1 MVADLAA
8 AREFAAQWA
17 GKGYEKGECQKFW
30 TLLLRDVLG
39 YERMDSVLFEHRVAG
54 GGFIDV
60 WIRDASVMVE
70 QKSLGVDLDAPE
82 MRQGVLKTPLSQ
94 VWDYAEDLPLAEQPR
109 FLVTCNFGEFRVYDR
124 TRGGRSVLESAPTFA
139 FSLAELGEH
148 PEYLGFITD
157 PLNSRLEKE
166 KEVSIQAGELVG
178 RIYSGLLNQY
188 LEPDAPETRHAL
200 NVLCVRLVFCL
211 YCEDAGL
218 FPKDAFYRYLQ
229 GVAPAD
235 VRPRL
240 KLLFRALDTPVE
252 DRDPYDTAL
261 REFPYVNGGLFAG
274 DFEIPNF
281 SPELLGLLLDE
292 VSRAVDWSQISPTI
306 FGGIFESTLNPE
318 TRRAGGMH
326 YTDPANIH
334 KVIDPLFLDDLKAEL
349 QAIDDMEGLTPRQR
363 TNRYRAFHER
373 LCSLRF
379 LDPAS
384 GSGNFLTETYL
395 QLRHLE
401 DAVLSRLNAGQTAF
415 SLAEAGASIARVS
428 LNQFYGIEINDFAVK
443 VSEAALWISRLK
455 ANGETG
461 MLLALGDDDFPL
473 RESAHIV
480 QANALTLDWNTVLP
494 ADKCSYVL
502 GNPPFIG
509 YSRLDE
515 SQKADR
521 LAIFGKVGGVLDYVA
536 CWYRKAAD
544 YMRDNRGIQAA
555 FVSTNSIV
563 QGQQV
568 SPLWR
573 GLFESGI
580 VLNFAHR
587 TFIWENE
594 AINQAHVYCVIIG
607 FSYTE
612 RKVKYVWDYVALDTG
627 SPGGAPGGT
636 ALPSD
641 AAGGTASRSLVG
653 SCSVSLSNEVAKRN
667 YEHPQAPSPGA
678 LPSAQRTRRGGVGVR
693 HVVNHLNGYLADAPD
708 VFLERRAEPICDV
721 TSLIRG
727 NQPTDGGNLLLS
739 PEERTE
745 LLAAEPGAERWVR
758 KFSMGAEFIR
768 GEDRYC
774 LWLEGITPNELA
786 ELPTVRKR
794 VEQVRLMRLAS
805 AKAATRKKAETPWLF
820 DEIRYRGEGTYIGVP
835 AVSSERRQYIPMGF
849 VTDGMIPGNKLY
861 FVPTDSRYVFGVL
874 VSRVHNAWTRV
885 VTGRLKSDYNYG
897 NTTVYNN
904 LVWPDATPGERERIE
919 QTAQGILE
927 ARSHYPDASL
937 ATLYDPDL
945 MPTELRAAHR
955 ENDRAVG
962 AAYGLPSDCSEADIV
977 SHLFA
982 LYAAKTR

>member
-178 RIYSGLLNQY
+178 RIYSGLLDQY

-240 KLLFRALDTPVE
+240 KLLFRTLDTPVE

-349 QAIDDMEGLTPRQR
+349 QAIDDAEGLTPRQR

-415 SLAEAGASIARVS
+415 SLAEAGASITRVS

-494 ADKCSYVL
+494 AGECTYVL

-509 YSRLDE
+509 YSRLDGA
-515 SQKADR
+515 QKADR

-544 YMRDNRGIQAA
+544 YMRDNREIQAA

-568 SPLWR
+568 APLWR
-573 GLFESGI
+573 GLFEAGI

-587 TFIWENE
+587 TFIWANE

-612 RKVKYVWDYVALDTG
+612 RKVKYVWDYAVGDA
-627 SPGGAPGGT
+627 
-636 ALPSD
+636 ALPGD
-641 AAGGTASRSLVG
+641 TAAR
-653 SCSVSLSNEVAKRN
+653 
-667 YEHPQAPSPGA
+667 
-678 LPSAQRTRRGGVGVR
+678 RTRRGGVGVR
-693 HVVNHLNGYLADAPD
+693 GVVSRLNGYLADAPD
-708 VFLERRAEPICDV
+708 VFLERQMKPLCDV
-721 TSLIRG
+721 PEMSKG
-727 NQPTDGGNLLLS
+727 FQPTDNGFLLLS
-739 PEERTE
+739 PEERAE
-745 LLAAEPGAERWVR
+745 LLAVEPGASRWVR

-786 ELPTVRKR
+786 ALPKLRLR
-794 VEQVRLMRLAS
+794 VESCRAWRLAQVKTGD
-805 AKAATRKKAETPWLF
+805 AYKLADRPHLLRPCGKF
-820 DEIRYRGEGTYIGVP
+820 QDGTYIGVP

-874 VSRVHNAWTRV
+874 VSRVHNAWTWV

-904 LVWPDATPGERERIE
+904 LVWPDAAPAERERIE

-945 MPTELRAAHR
+945 MPAELRAAHR
-955 ENDRAVG
+955 ENDRAVE
-962 AAYGLPSDCSEADIV
+962 AAYGLPSDSDEADIV

-982 LYAAKTR
+982 LYAAQTRSTPGQCG

>member
-1 MVADLAA
+1 MVSDLAA

-30 TLLLRDVLG
+30 TLLLHDVLG
-39 YERMDSVLFEHRVAG
+39 YERMESVRFEHRVAG

-82 MRQGVLKTPLSQ
+82 MRQGVLKTPLAQ
-94 VWDYAEDLPLAEQPR
+94 VWDYAEDLPRTEQPR

-124 TRGGRSVLESAPTFA
+124 NRGGRRDLEGAPTFA
-139 FSLAELGEH
+139 FTLAELGEH
-148 PEYLGFITD
+148 PEYLGFIID
-157 PLNSRLEKE
+157 PINSRLEKE
-166 KEVSIQAGELVG
+166 KQVSIQAGELVG
-178 RIYSGLLNQY
+178 RLHDGLLAQY
-188 LEPDAPETRHAL
+188 LEPDTPETRHAL

-218 FPKDAFYRYLQ
+218 FQKDAFYRYLK

-252 DRDPYDTAL
+252 RRDPYDTTL

-326 YTDPANIH
+326 YTSPENIH

-349 QAIDDMEGLTPRQR
+349 QAIDVAEGLTPRQR

-373 LCSLRF
+373 LCKMRF

-401 DAVLSRLNAGQTAF
+401 DEVLSRLNAGQTAF
-415 SLAEAGASIARVS
+415 SLAEVGASVTRVS
-428 LNQFYGIEINDFAVK
+428 LDQFYGIEINDFAVK

-455 ANGETG
+455 ANGETE
-461 MLLALGDDDFPL
+461 MLLSLGDDDFPL

-494 ADKCSYVL
+494 ADQCSYVL

-509 YSRLDE
+509 YSRLDGA
-515 SQKADR
+515 QKADR

-544 YMRDNRGIQAA
+544 YMRGNREIQAA

-587 TFIWENE
+587 TFIWANE
-594 AINQAHVYCVIIG
+594 ASDQAHVYCVIIG

-612 RKVKYVWDYVALDTG
+612 RKTKYVWDYAAEVP
-627 SPGGAPGGT
+627 S
-636 ALPSD
+636 PSD
-641 AAGGTASRSLVG
+641 AA
-653 SCSVSLSNEVAKRN
+653 
-667 YEHPQAPSPGA
+667 
-678 LPSAQRTRRGGVGVR
+678 AQRTRRGGIGMR
-693 HVVNHLNGYLADAPD
+693 HEVNHLNGYLADAPD
-708 VFLERRAEPICDV
+708 VFLERQMKPLCDV
-721 TSLIRG
+721 PEMAAG
-727 NQPTDGGNLLLS
+727 GKPTEGGHLLLS
-739 PEERTE
+739 PEERAE
-745 LLAAEPGAERWVR
+745 LLAAEPGAARWVR

-805 AKAATRKKAETPWLF
+805 SKAATRKKAETPWLF

-835 AVSSERRQYIPMGF
+835 AVSSERRDYIPMGF

-874 VSRVHNAWTRV
+874 VSRAHNAWTRV
-885 VTGRLKSDYNYG
+885 VSGRLKSDYNYG

-904 LVWPDATPGERERIE
+904 LVWPDATPAQRERIE
-919 QTAQGILE
+919 HTAQGILE
-927 ARSHYPDASL
+927 ARSLYPDASL

-945 MPTELRAAHR
+945 MPAELRAAHR
-955 ENDRAVG
+955 ENDRAVE
-962 AAYGLPSDCSEADIV
+962 AAYGLPTDSDEAGIV
-977 SHLFA
+977 SHLFY
-982 LYAAKTR
+982 LYAAKTRSTPGKCG

>member
-1 MVADLAA
+1 MVSDLAA
-8 AREFAAQWA
+8 AREFAAQWV

-30 TLLLRDVLG
+30 TLLLHDVLG
-39 YERMDSVLFEHRVAG
+39 YERMESVLFEHRVAG

-82 MRQGVLKTPLSQ
+82 MRQGVLKTPLAQ
-94 VWDYAEDLPLAEQPR
+94 VWDYAEDLPRTEQPR

-124 TRGGRSVLESAPTFA
+124 DRGGRRDLEGAPTFA
-139 FSLAELGEH
+139 FTLAELGEH
-148 PEYLGFITD
+148 PEYLGFIID
-157 PLNSRLEKE
+157 PINSRLEKE
-166 KEVSIQAGELVG
+166 KQVSIQAGELVG
-178 RIYSGLLNQY
+178 RLQDGLLAQY

-218 FPKDAFYRYLQ
+218 FQKDAFYRYLK

-252 DRDPYDTAL
+252 RRDPYDTTL

-281 SPELLGLLLDE
+281 SPELLELLLNE

-326 YTDPANIH
+326 YTSPESIH

-349 QAIDDMEGLTPRQR
+349 RAINDAEGLTPRQR

-373 LCSLRF
+373 LCKMRF

-401 DAVLSRLNAGQTAF
+401 DEVLSRLNAGQTAF
-415 SLAEAGASIARVS
+415 SLAEVGASVTRVS
-428 LNQFYGIEINDFAVK
+428 LDQFYGIEINDFAVK

-455 ANGETG
+455 ANGETE

-494 ADKCSYVL
+494 ADQCSYVL

-509 YSRLDE
+509 YSRLDGA
-515 SQKADR
+515 QKADR

-544 YMRDNRGIQAA
+544 YMRGNREIQAA

-568 SPLWR
+568 APLWR

-580 VLNFAHR
+580 VLNFAHC
-587 TFIWENE
+587 TFIWANE
-594 AINQAHVYCVIIG
+594 ASDQAHVYCVIIG
-607 FSYTE
+607 FSYTD
-612 RKVKYVWDYVALDTG
+612 RKTKYVWDYAAEIP
-627 SPGGAPGGT
+627 S
-636 ALPSD
+636 PSD
-641 AAGGTASRSLVG
+641 AA
-653 SCSVSLSNEVAKRN
+653 
-667 YEHPQAPSPGA
+667 
-678 LPSAQRTRRGGVGVR
+678 AQRTRRGGIGMR
-693 HVVNHLNGYLADAPD
+693 HEVNHLNGYLADAPD
-708 VFLERRAEPICDV
+708 VFLERQMKPLCDV
-721 TSLIRG
+721 PEMAAG
-727 NQPTDGGNLLLS
+727 GKPTEGGHLLLS
-739 PEERTE
+739 PEERAE
-745 LLAAEPGAERWVR
+745 LLAAEPGAARWVR

-805 AKAATRKKAETPWLF
+805 SKAATRKKAETPWLF

-835 AVSSERRQYIPMGF
+835 AVSSERRDYIPMGF

-874 VSRVHNAWTRV
+874 VSRAHNAWTRV
-885 VTGRLKSDYNYG
+885 VSGRLKSDYNYG

-904 LVWPDATPGERERIE
+904 LVWPDATPAQRERIE
-919 QTAQGILE
+919 HTAQGILE
-927 ARSHYPDASL
+927 ARSLYPDASL

-945 MPTELRAAHR
+945 MPVELRAAHR
-955 ENDRAVG
+955 ENDRAVE
-962 AAYGLPSDCSEADIV
+962 AAYGLPADSDEAGIV

-982 LYAAKTR
+982 LYATKTCSTPGKCG

>member
-70 QKSLGVDLDAPE
+70 QKSLGVDLGVPE

-109 FLVTCNFGEFRVYDR
+109 FLVTCNFGEFRIYDR

-240 KLLFRALDTPVE
+240 KQLFRALDTPVE

-349 QAIDDMEGLTPRQR
+349 RAIDDTEGLTPRQR

-494 ADKCSYVL
+494 ADRCSYVL

-536 CWYRKAAD
+536 CWYRKVVD
-544 YMRDNRGIQAA
+544 YMRGNRGIQAA

-568 SPLWR
+568 APLWR
-573 GLFESGI
+573 GLFEEGV

-587 TFIWENE
+587 TFIWANE

-612 RKVKYVWDYVALDTG
+612 RKVKYVWDYAVKADV
-627 SPGGAPGGT
+627 GT
-636 ALPSD
+636 AGETTLSGD
-641 AAGGTASRSLVG
+641 AA
-653 SCSVSLSNEVAKRN
+653 
-667 YEHPQAPSPGA
+667 
-678 LPSAQRTRRGGVGVR
+678 AQRTRRGGVGVR
-693 HVVNHLNGYLADAPD
+693 RVVSRLNGYLADAPD
-708 VFLERRAEPICDV
+708 VFIDKRTKPLSSMPSMTYGFKPA
-721 TSLIRG
+721 
-727 NQPTDGGNLLLS
+727 DGGFLLLS
-739 PEERTE
+739 SEERDDF
-745 LLAAEPGAERWVR
+745 LASEPEAEKWIRPFVSA
-758 KFSMGAEFIR
+758 KEFIS
-768 GEDRYC
+768 GKQRYC
-774 LWLEGITPNELA
+774 LWLPEIAPTQIA
-786 ELPTVRKR
+786 ALPKVRAR
-794 VEQVRLMRLAS
+794 VQGCRQWRLEQVQTGDAYKLADRPHLLRPTS
-805 AKAATRKKAETPWLF
+805 KF
-820 DEIRYRGEGTYIGVP
+820 QEGTYIVIPLHTG
-835 AVSSERRQYIPMGF
+835 ERRKYVPLGF
-849 VTDGMIPGNKLY
+849 LDSYTIPGNSVSIVPGANLY
-861 FVPTDSRYVFGVL
+861 MFGIL
-874 VSRVHNAWTRV
+874 TSQTHNAWMRV
-885 VTGRLKSDYNYG
+885 VAGRLEMRYRYSSDI
-897 NTTVYNN
+897 VYNN
-904 LVWPDATPGERERIE
+904 FVWPDAAPAERERIE
-919 QTAQGILE
+919 QSAQGILE
-927 ARSHYPDASL
+927 ARSLYPDASL

-945 MPTELRAAHR
+945 MPVELRAAHR
-955 ENDRAVG
+955 ENDRAVEV
-962 AAYGLPSDCSEADIV
+962 AYGLPTDSDEADIV

>member
-1 MVADLAA
+1 MVSDLAA
-8 AREFAAQWA
+8 AREFAAQWD

-30 TLLLRDVLG
+30 TLLLHDVLG
-39 YERMDSVLFEHRVAG
+39 YERMESVRFEHRVAG

-70 QKSLGVDLDAPE
+70 QKSLGVDLDVPE
-82 MRQGVLKTPLSQ
+82 MRQGVLKTPLAQ
-94 VWDYAEDLPLAEQPR
+94 VWDYAEDLPRTEQPR

-124 TRGGRSVLESAPTFA
+124 DRGGRRDLEGAPTFA
-139 FSLAELGEH
+139 FTLAELGEH
-148 PEYLGFITD
+148 PEYLGFIID
-157 PLNSRLEKE
+157 PINSRLEKE

-178 RIYSGLLNQY
+178 RIYGGLLDQY

-252 DRDPYDTAL
+252 RRDPYDTVL

-281 SPELLGLLLDE
+281 SPELLELLLNE

-349 QAIDDMEGLTPRQR
+349 QAINDAEGLTPRQR

-401 DAVLSRLNAGQTAF
+401 DEVLSRLNAGQTAF
-415 SLAEAGASIARVS
+415 SLAEAGASVTRVS
-428 LNQFYGIEINDFAVK
+428 LDQFYGIEINDFAVK
-443 VSEAALWISRLK
+443 VAEAALWISRLK
-455 ANGETG
+455 ANGETA

-480 QANALTLDWNTVLP
+480 QANALTVDWNTVLP
-494 ADKCSYVL
+494 ADQCNYVL

-509 YSRLDE
+509 YSRLDGA
-515 SQKADR
+515 QKADR
-521 LAIFGKVGGVLDYVA
+521 LEIFGKVGGVLDYVA

-544 YMRDNRGIQAA
+544 YMRDNREIQAA

-568 SPLWR
+568 SPLWQ

-587 TFIWENE
+587 TFIWANE

-612 RKVKYVWDYVALDTG
+612 RKAKYVWDY
-627 SPGGAPGGT
+627 
-636 ALPSD
+636 
-641 AAGGTASRSLVG
+641 AA
-653 SCSVSLSNEVAKRN
+653 EI
-667 YEHPQAPSPGA
+667 PSPGDA
-678 LPSAQRTRRGGVGVR
+678 ARDATPGRARRGGIGMR
-693 HVVNHLNGYLADAPD
+693 HEVNHLNGYLADAPD
-708 VFLERRAEPICDV
+708 VFIDKRTKPLSAMPSM
-721 TSLIRG
+721 TYG
-727 NQPTDGGNLLLS
+727 FKPADGGFLLLS
-739 PEERTE
+739 SEERDDF
-745 LLAAEPGAERWVR
+745 LASEPEAEKWIRPFVTA
-758 KFSMGAEFIR
+758 KEFIS
-768 GEDRYC
+768 GKQRYC
-774 LWLEGITPNELA
+774 LWLPEITPTQIAALPKIRARVQGCRQWRLEQVQTGDAYKLADRPHLLRPTSKFKEGI
-786 ELPTVRKR
+786 
-794 VEQVRLMRLAS
+794 
-805 AKAATRKKAETPWLF
+805 
-820 DEIRYRGEGTYIGVP
+820 YIVIP
-835 AVSSERRQYIPMGF
+835 RHSSERRKYVPLGF
-849 VTDGMIPGNKLY
+849 LDSHTIPGDSVSI
-861 FVPTDSRYVFGVL
+861 VPNADIYLFGVL
-874 VSRVHNAWTRV
+874 MSQTHNAWMRAV
-885 VTGRLKSDYNYG
+885 AGRLKSDYRYSSDI
-897 NTTVYNN
+897 VYNN
-904 LVWPDATPGERERIE
+904 FVWPDAAPAKRERIE
-919 QTAQGILE
+919 QSAQGILE
-927 ARSHYPDASL
+927 ARSLYPDASL

-945 MPTELRAAHR
+945 MPAELRAAHR
-955 ENDRAVG
+955 ENDRAVE
-962 AAYGLPSDCSEADIV
+962 AAYGLPADGDEAGIV

-982 LYAAKTR
+982 LYAAKTRSTPEKCG

>member
-1 MVADLAA
+1 MVSDLAA

-30 TLLLRDVLG
+30 TLLLHDVLG
-39 YERMDSVLFEHRVAG
+39 YERMESVRFEHRVAG

-82 MRQGVLKTPLSQ
+82 MRQGVLKTPLAQ
-94 VWDYAEDLPLAEQPR
+94 VWDYAEDLPRTEQPR

-124 TRGGRSVLESAPTFA
+124 NRGGRRDLEGAPTFA
-139 FSLAELGEH
+139 FTLAELGEH
-148 PEYLGFITD
+148 PEYLGFIID
-157 PLNSRLEKE
+157 PINSRLEKE
-166 KEVSIQAGELVG
+166 KQVSIQAGELVG
-178 RIYSGLLNQY
+178 RLHDGLLAQY
-188 LEPDAPETRHAL
+188 LEPDTPETRHAL

-218 FPKDAFYRYLQ
+218 FQKDAFYRYLK

-252 DRDPYDTAL
+252 RRDPYDTTL

-326 YTDPANIH
+326 YTSPENIH

-349 QAIDDMEGLTPRQR
+349 QAIDVAEGLTPRQR

-373 LCSLRF
+373 LCKMRF

-401 DAVLSRLNAGQTAF
+401 DEVLSRLNAGQTAF
-415 SLAEAGASIARVS
+415 SLAEVGASVTRVS
-428 LNQFYGIEINDFAVK
+428 LDQFYGIEINDFAVK

-455 ANGETG
+455 ANGETE
-461 MLLALGDDDFPL
+461 MLLSLGDDDFPL

-494 ADKCSYVL
+494 ADQCSYVL

-509 YSRLDE
+509 YSRLDGA
-515 SQKADR
+515 QKADR

-544 YMRDNRGIQAA
+544 YMRGNREIQAA

-587 TFIWENE
+587 TFIWANE
-594 AINQAHVYCVIIG
+594 ASDQAHVYCVIIG

-612 RKVKYVWDYVALDTG
+612 RKTKYVWDYAAEVP
-627 SPGGAPGGT
+627 S
-636 ALPSD
+636 PSD
-641 AAGGTASRSLVG
+641 AA
-653 SCSVSLSNEVAKRN
+653 
-667 YEHPQAPSPGA
+667 
-678 LPSAQRTRRGGVGVR
+678 AQRTRRGGIGMR
-693 HVVNHLNGYLADAPD
+693 HEVNHLNGYLADAPD
-708 VFLERRAEPICDV
+708 VFLERQMKPLCDV
-721 TSLIRG
+721 PEMAAG
-727 NQPTDGGNLLLS
+727 GKPTEGGHLLLS
-739 PEERTE
+739 PEERAE
-745 LLAAEPGAERWVR
+745 LLAAEPGAARWVR

-805 AKAATRKKAETPWLF
+805 SKAATRKKAETPWLF

-835 AVSSERRQYIPMGF
+835 AVSSERRDYIPMGF

-874 VSRVHNAWTRV
+874 VSRAHNAWTRV
-885 VTGRLKSDYNYG
+885 VSGRLKSDYNYG

-904 LVWPDATPGERERIE
+904 LVWPDATPAQRERIE
-919 QTAQGILE
+919 HTAQGILE
-927 ARSHYPDASL
+927 ARSLYPDASL

-945 MPTELRAAHR
+945 MPVELRTAHR
-955 ENDRAVG
+955 ENDRAVE
-962 AAYGLPSDCSEADIV
+962 AAYGLPADSDEAGIV

-982 LYAAKTR
+982 LYATKTCSTPGKCG

>member
-1 MVADLAA
+1 MVSDLAA
-8 AREFAAQWA
+8 AREFAAQWV

-30 TLLLRDVLG
+30 TLLLHDVLG
-39 YERMDSVLFEHRVAG
+39 YERMESVRFEHRVAG

-82 MRQGVLKTPLSQ
+82 MRQGVLKTPLAQ
-94 VWDYAEDLPLAEQPR
+94 VWDYAEDLPRTEQPR

-124 TRGGRSVLESAPTFA
+124 DRGGRRDLEGAPTFA
-139 FSLAELGEH
+139 FTLAELGEH
-148 PEYLGFITD
+148 PEYLGFIID
-157 PLNSRLEKE
+157 PINSRLEKE
-166 KEVSIQAGELVG
+166 KQVSIQAGELVG
-178 RIYSGLLNQY
+178 RLQDGLLAQY

-218 FPKDAFYRYLQ
+218 FQKDAFYRYLK

-252 DRDPYDTAL
+252 RRDPYDTTL

-281 SPELLGLLLDE
+281 SPELLELLLNE

-326 YTDPANIH
+326 YTSPESIH

-349 QAIDDMEGLTPRQR
+349 RAINDAEGLTPRQR

-373 LCSLRF
+373 LCKMRF

-401 DAVLSRLNAGQTAF
+401 DEVLSRLNAGQTAF
-415 SLAEAGASIARVS
+415 SLAEVGASVTRVS
-428 LNQFYGIEINDFAVK
+428 LDQFYGIEINDFAVK

-455 ANGETG
+455 ANGETE

-494 ADKCSYVL
+494 ADQCSYVL

-509 YSRLDE
+509 YSRLDGA
-515 SQKADR
+515 QKADR

-544 YMRDNRGIQAA
+544 YMRGNREIQAA

-568 SPLWR
+568 APLWR

-580 VLNFAHR
+580 VLNFAHC
-587 TFIWENE
+587 TFIWANE
-594 AINQAHVYCVIIG
+594 ASDQAHVYCVIIG
-607 FSYTE
+607 FSYTD
-612 RKVKYVWDYVALDTG
+612 RKTKYVWDYAAEIP
-627 SPGGAPGGT
+627 S
-636 ALPSD
+636 PSD
-641 AAGGTASRSLVG
+641 AA
-653 SCSVSLSNEVAKRN
+653 
-667 YEHPQAPSPGA
+667 
-678 LPSAQRTRRGGVGVR
+678 AQRTRRGGIGMR
-693 HVVNHLNGYLADAPD
+693 HEVNHLNGYLADAPD
-708 VFLERRAEPICDV
+708 VFLERQMKPLCDV
-721 TSLIRG
+721 PEMAAG
-727 NQPTDGGNLLLS
+727 GKPTEGGHLLLS
-739 PEERTE
+739 PEERAE
-745 LLAAEPGAERWVR
+745 LLAAEPGAARWVR

-786 ELPTVRKR
+786 ELLTVRKR

-805 AKAATRKKAETPWLF
+805 SKAATRKKAETPWLF

-835 AVSSERRQYIPMGF
+835 AVSSERRDYIPMGF

-874 VSRVHNAWTRV
+874 VSRAHNAWTRV
-885 VTGRLKSDYNYG
+885 VSGRLKSDYNYG

-904 LVWPDATPGERERIE
+904 LVWPDATPAQRERIE
-919 QTAQGILE
+919 HTAQGILE
-927 ARSHYPDASL
+927 ARSLYPDASL

-945 MPTELRAAHR
+945 MPVELRAAHR
-955 ENDRAVG
+955 ENDRAVE
-962 AAYGLPSDCSEADIV
+962 AAYGLPADSDEAGIV

-982 LYAAKTR
+982 LYATKTCSTPGKCG